1 MLLSSREL
9 RFSMFA
15 FTSKKWTQTEFN
27 YYFDIKF
34 FEIVQITWKLL
45 WSLEVVSF
53 VSFISLQFN
62 D

>member
-1 MLLSSREL
+1 
-9 RFSMFA
+9 MFA

-34 FEIVQITWKLL
+34 FEIVQIILKLL
-45 WSLEVVSF
+45 LPLEVVSF
-53 VSFISLQFN
+53 IYFISLHFN

>member
-1 MLLSSREL
+1 
-9 RFSMFA
+9 MFA
-15 FTSKKWTQTEFN
+15 FTSKKWTKTEFN